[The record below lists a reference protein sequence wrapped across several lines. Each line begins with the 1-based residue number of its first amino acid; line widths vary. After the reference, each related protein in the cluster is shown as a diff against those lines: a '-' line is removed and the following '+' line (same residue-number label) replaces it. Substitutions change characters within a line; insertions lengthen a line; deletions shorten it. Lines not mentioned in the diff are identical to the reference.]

1 MKKILFISFLG
12 FIACSSPADERTTN
26 RPAEWH
32 GSWKA
37 EWETPPESYPEVQ
50 DMEFYMTGI
59 FQFTEDSLTKT
70 VNGYPGCIF
79 AIDTL
84 SHTQSWYVS
93 GDTLFLMN
101 AAESAGMTYRI
112 ASKTN
117 ERIQLQL
124 MEDIFVTLSK

>member
-1 MKKILFISFLG
+1 MKNIFVISFLM
-12 FIACSSPADERTTN
+12 FIACSSPAEEKTAN
-26 RPAEWH
+26 RPSEWY

-59 FQFTEDSLTKT
+59 FDFTADSLTKT

-84 SHTQSWYVS
+84 SHTQSWYIS
-93 GDTLFLMN
+93 GDTLFLLN
-101 AAESAGMTYRI
+101 ASESAGMTYRI
-112 ASKTN
+112 ASKSD
-117 ERIQLQL
+117 ERIRLQL